1 MSQRE
6 TAVSDAG
13 RCVRAWFPDARAAWL
28 GGSSVR
34 GTATATSDLDITVLL
49 AEPPAPYRDTRRFE
63 RWPVELFV
71 HTEAS
76 LAHYRDLDA
85 ARRQPTMMR
94 LVGESLVLIDRD
106 GSGGRLR
113 TDCLK
118 EVAAGPGPL
127 PQKEIDALRYAV
139 TNLVDDLDP
148 VADQQEQ
155 TAVATLLWSS
165 AAQLLLGANACWT
178 GTGRGLVRELVT
190 LDGQRGTDWTR
201 RLDIGLRTA
210 LAGDPSP
217 LAEVA
222 GGVLDVV
229 GGRLLEGYRLG
240 GDAG

>member
-1 MSQRE
+1 MSERE

-28 GGSSVR
+28 GGSTVR

-49 AEPPAPYRDTRRFE
+49 AGPPAPHRVTRRFE
-63 RWPVELFV
+63 RWPTELFV

-76 LAHYRDLDA
+76 MAHYRAKDLV
-85 ARRQPTMMR
+85 RRQPTMMR
-94 LVGESLVLIDRD
+94 LVGESVVLLDRD
-106 GSGGRLR
+106 GSGETLR
-113 TDCLK
+113 ADCLRQ
-118 EVAAGPGPL
+118 VAAGPGPL
-127 PQKEIDALRYAV
+127 PQNEIDALRYAV

-148 VADQQEQ
+148 VTDQQEQ
-155 TAVATLLWSS
+155 TAVATLLWSN

-178 GTGRGLVRELVT
+178 GTGRGLVRELVN

-201 RLDIGLRTA
+201 RLDTALRTA
-210 LAGDPSP
+210 LAGDPSS

-222 GGVLDVV
+222 GRVLGLV

-240 GDAG
+240 GGGG